1 MVTFKLTRIDMTRL
15 LYSLKGEG
23 DLTPLQLLN
32 LSVKSDKEH
41 EYDELKIPS
50 FFEKLERR
58 KQKSEHG
65 LSTNEIVELGNLCEL
80 TSLKSTAIQ
89 NWIKRDIKDMIGH
102 PELGKKYSIDQ
113 VVILLIVRDLKS
125 VFDFDSIRM
134 ILSALFN
141 TITDRTDDIISPIRF
156 YEAYAHVLDF
166 IYHHTHFP
174 LKETNLREMTEEQT
188 DKLHEEFT
196 ELTKPQWHLI
206 KGIISSTVFS
216 VFTSHLQSTA
226 QEMMFN
232 TLQLEKGL
240 KQSPR

>member
-23 DLTPLQLLN
+23 DLTPLQLLK
-32 LSVKSDKEH
+32 LSVKNGKGHD
-41 EYDELKIPS
+41 YDELKIPS

-65 LSTNEIVELGNLCEL
+65 LSTNEIV
-80 TSLKSTAIQ
+80 
-89 NWIKRDIKDMIGH
+89 
-102 PELGKKYSIDQ
+102 ELGKKYSIDQ

-166 IYHHTHFP
+166 IYHHTQFP
-174 LKETNLREMTEEQT
+174 LKETNLREITEEQT
-188 DKLHEEFT
+188 DKLHDEFT
-196 ELTKPQWHLI
+196 ELTKSQWHLI

-226 QEMMFN
+226 QEMMYN
-232 TLQLEKGL
+232 TLHLNKG
-240 KQSPR
+240 

>member
-23 DLTPLQLLN
+23 DLTPLQLLK
-32 LSVKSDKEH
+32 LSVKNGKDH
-41 EYDELKIPS
+41 YDELKIPS

-125 VFDFDSIRM
+125 VFDFDTIRM

-166 IYHHTHFP
+166 IYHHTQFP
-174 LKETNLREMTEEQT
+174 LKETNLREITEEQT
-188 DKLHEEFT
+188 DKLHDEFT
-196 ELTKPQWHLI
+196 ELAKSQWHLI

-226 QEMMFN
+226 QEMMYN
-232 TLQLEKGL
+232 TLQLNKG
-240 KQSPR
+240 

>member
-23 DLTPLQLLN
+23 DLTPLQLLK
-32 LSVKSDKEH
+32 LSVKNGKDH
-41 EYDELKIPS
+41 DYDELKIPF

-125 VFDFDSIRM
+125 VFDFDTIRM

-156 YEAYAHVLDF
+156 YEAYAHILDF
-166 IYHHTHFP
+166 IYHHTQFP
-174 LKETNLREMTEEQT
+174 LKETNLREITEEQT
-188 DKLHEEFT
+188 DKLHDEFT
-196 ELTKPQWHLI
+196 ELTKSQWNLI

-226 QEMMFN
+226 QEMMYN
-232 TLQLEKGL
+232 TLQLNK
-240 KQSPR
+240 R

>member
-1 MVTFKLTRIDMTRL
+1 MDTFKLTRMDMTKL

-23 DLTPLQLLN
+23 ELSPLQLIN
-32 LSVKSDKEH
+32 QSVKIDHDNQNESIN
-41 EYDELKIPS
+41 IPT
-50 FFEKLERR
+50 FFEKLERK
-58 KQKSEHG
+58 KQKSIHG

-125 VFDFDSIRM
+125 VFDFDAIRM
-134 ILSALFN
+134 ILAALFN
-141 TITDRTDDIISPIRF
+141 TITDRSDDIISPIRF

-166 IYHHTHFP
+166 IYHHTNFP
-174 LKETNLREMTEEQT
+174 LRETNLRAMTEEQS
-188 DKLHEEFT
+188 DKLHEQFT
-196 ELTKPQWHLI
+196 ELSKDQWKTV

-232 TLQLEKGL
+232 TLQCK
-240 KQSPR
+240 KA

>member
-1 MVTFKLTRIDMTRL
+1 MVAFKLTRIDMTRL

-32 LSVKSDKEH
+32 STVKNDQQH
-41 EYDELKIPS
+41 EYDELKVPS
-50 FFEKLERR
+50 FFQKLERR

-113 VVILLIVRDLKS
+113 VVLLLIVRDLKS
-125 VFDFDSIRM
+125 VFDFDTIRM

-141 TITDRTDDIISPIRF
+141 TITDRSDDIISPMRF

-166 IYHHTHFP
+166 IYHHTNFP
-174 LKETNLREMTEEQT
+174 IKETNLRAITEEQT
-188 DKLHEEFT
+188 DKLHEQFS
-196 ELTKPQWHLI
+196 ELTKNQWNLI

-232 TLQLEKGL
+232 ALQHK
-240 KQSPR
+240 KT

>member
-23 DLTPLQLLN
+23 DLTPLQLLK
-32 LSVKSDKEH
+32 LSVKNGKDH
-41 EYDELKIPS
+41 DYDELKIPS

-125 VFDFDSIRM
+125 VFDFDTIRV

-166 IYHHTHFP
+166 IYHNTQSP
-174 LKETNLREMTEEQT
+174 LKETNLREITEEQT
-188 DKLHEEFT
+188 DKLHDEFT
-196 ELTKPQWHLI
+196 ELTKSQWHLI

-226 QEMMFN
+226 QEMMYN
-232 TLQLEKGL
+232 TLQLNKG
-240 KQSPR
+240 

>member
-23 DLTPLQLLN
+23 DLTPLQLLK
-32 LSVKSDKEH
+32 LSVKNGKDH
-41 EYDELKIPS
+41 YDELKIPS

-125 VFDFDSIRM
+125 VFDFDTIRM

-166 IYHHTHFP
+166 IYHHTQFP
-174 LKETNLREMTEEQT
+174 LKETNLREITEEQT
-188 DKLHEEFT
+188 DKLHDEFT
-196 ELTKPQWHLI
+196 ELAKSQWHLI

-226 QEMMFN
+226 QEMMYN
-232 TLQLEKGL
+232 TLQLNK
-240 KQSPR
+240 R

>member
-125 VFDFDSIRM
+125 VFDFDAIRT

-188 DKLHEEFT
+188 AFD
-196 ELTKPQWHLI
+196 
-206 KGIISSTVFS
+206 
-216 VFTSHLQSTA
+216 
-226 QEMMFN
+226 
-232 TLQLEKGL
+232 
-240 KQSPR
+240 

>member
-1 MVTFKLTRIDMTRL
+1 MVTFKLTRMDMTRL

-32 LSVKSDKEH
+32 LSVKNDTH
-41 EYDELKIPS
+41 HQYDELKIPS

-58 KQKSEHG
+58 KQKAEHG

-125 VFDFDSIRM
+125 VFDFDAIRT
-134 ILSALFN
+134 ILTALFN
-141 TITDRTDDIISPIRF
+141 SITDRTDDIISPIRF
-156 YEAYAHVLDF
+156 YEAYARILDF
-166 IYHHTHFP
+166 IYHDTHFP
-174 LKETNLREMTEEQT
+174 LKEMNLREMTEEQT
-188 DKLHEEFT
+188 DKLHEQFT
-196 ELTKPQWHLI
+196 ELTRKQWDLI

-226 QEMMFN
+226 QEMMCH
-232 TLQLEKGL
+232 TLEHYQTKEL
-240 KQSPR
+240 PR

>member
-141 TITDRTDDIISPIRF
+141 TITDR
-156 YEAYAHVLDF
+156 
-166 IYHHTHFP
+166 
-174 LKETNLREMTEEQT
+174 
-188 DKLHEEFT
+188 HEEFT

-232 TLQLEKGL
+232 TLQLK
-240 KQSPR
+240 KA

>member
-32 LSVKSDKEH
+32 LSVKNDMDH
-41 EYDELKIPS
+41 HYDELKIPS

-125 VFDFDSIRM
+125 VFDFDTIRL

-156 YEAYAHVLDF
+156 YEAYAHILDF
-166 IYHHTHFP
+166 IYHHTQFP
-174 LKETNLREMTEEQT
+174 LKETNLREMTEVQT

-196 ELTKPQWHLI
+196 ELTKNQWNLI

-232 TLQLEKGL
+232 TLQLKKG
-240 KQSPR
+240 